1 MIRRSLNL
9 EKRMRSCGMHM
20 EPNRSLNPDAS
31 RVALAHTV
39 RSAPVSLVR

>member
-20 EPNRSLNPDAS
+20 EPDLSLNPDTSLAALS
-31 RVALAHTV
+31 RRLLGAG
-39 RSAPVSLVR
+39 

>member
-20 EPNRSLNPDAS
+20 EPDLSLNPDTSLAALS
-31 RVALAHTV
+31 RRPLGAG
-39 RSAPVSLVR
+39 

>member
-20 EPNRSLNPDAS
+20 EPDLSRNPDAS
-31 RVALAHTV
+31 PVALA
-39 RSAPVSLVR
+39 RPLLGAG

>member
-20 EPNRSLNPDAS
+20 EPDLSLNPDTS
-31 RVALAHTV
+31 VALSRRLLGAG
-39 RSAPVSLVR
+39 